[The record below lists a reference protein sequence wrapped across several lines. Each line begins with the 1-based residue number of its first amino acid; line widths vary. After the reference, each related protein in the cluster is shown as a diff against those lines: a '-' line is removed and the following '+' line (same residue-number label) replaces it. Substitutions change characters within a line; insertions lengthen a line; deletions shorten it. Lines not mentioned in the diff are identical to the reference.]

1 VAFIAF
7 ETFAEADL
15 AATQANGLQ
24 IQEGDTLTVKL
35 DNRTAQQ
42 VQESQNTKVA
52 QSMIKSGQRPIAQQ
66 FTLTTPQFS
75 PMPQFGMVQPQGQK
89 AMRRITPA
97 VPNTRFQPYQA
108 PVVKPKPLALATNA
122 AATPLPNG
130 SDGNYCIFVYGV
142 QANDIVEQLFAPFGT
157 VASVRIQQGKKYGFV
172 SMPHYNEVVNAINNL
187 NGMTLRSGVT
197 LQVRMATADATK
209 NQ

>member
-1 VAFIAF
+1 MQQDSDAPYPCLCQ
-7 ETFAEADL
+7 TFAEADL

-97 VPNTRFQPYQA
+97 VPNTRFQPYQVHLYA
-108 PVVKPKPLALATNA
+108 SCHYIFIVFQLYA
-122 AATPLPNG
+122 
-130 SDGNYCIFVYGV
+130 NY
-142 QANDIVEQLFAPFGT
+142 
-157 VASVRIQQGKKYGFV
+157 SVLWAKCV
-172 SMPHYNEVVNAINNL
+172 P
-187 NGMTLRSGVT
+187 
-197 LQVRMATADATK
+197 
-209 NQ
+209 